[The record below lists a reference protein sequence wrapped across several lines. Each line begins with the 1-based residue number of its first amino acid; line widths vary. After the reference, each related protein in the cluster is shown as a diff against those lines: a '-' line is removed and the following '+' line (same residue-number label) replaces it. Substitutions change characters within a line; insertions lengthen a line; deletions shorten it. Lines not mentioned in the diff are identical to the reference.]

1 MIRIKFGTKQDS
13 INGYYEL
20 STKGLVR
27 SLRGG
32 IYEINNLSKEVL
44 DKAKISYEVIPNE
57 EALNENKAIR
67 NSLTVSI

>member
-1 MIRIKFGTKQDS
+1 MIRIKFRTKQDS

-27 SLRGG
+27 SLQGG
-32 IYEINNLSKEVL
+32 IYEINDVSKKVL
-44 DKAKISYEVIPNE
+44 DKAKISYEIIPNE
-57 EALNENKAIR
+57 EALNEDEAIR